1 MKPIQPAADCNVVT
15 DGDLNVS
22 VTMSSQSVEPFLQ
35 KLQQIHQ
42 LTVKQQFTYVDLF
55 I

>member
-1 MKPIQPAADCNVVT
+1 VKPIQPAADRNVVT

-22 VTMSSQSVEPFLQ
+22 VTMSYKSVEPFLQ